1 MKKLI
6 ALFFVFSLLVLSGC
20 VAPLSS
26 NFTGR
31 SLGKGK
37 IGLDVGGAIPSGE
50 ETWLPALKVAK
61 GITPDLDIG
70 VQIELSTLGI
80 FGKYS
85 FINSTEN
92 GFSSAALFSL
102 GAHTKGMYA
111 YTGLVL
117 SYKMDFFEPY
127 FVGRY
132 NYVRYNEEIRGIWFG
147 ETIVEVGNYSYFQST
162 FGGILW
168 ITRKVGLN
176 FEFSTFSGTI
186 GWLEFEDPIFMV
198 GLKGRF

>member
-6 ALFFVFSLLVLSGC
+6 ALFLVFSLLVLSGC

-37 IGLDVGGAIPSGE
+37 IGLDAAAVHLGE
-50 ETWLPALKVAK
+50 EAWCPATKLAY
-61 GITPDLDIG
+61 GMTSNLDIG
-70 VQIELSTLGI
+70 LQFELFTIGL
-80 FGKYS
+80 FAKYS
-85 FINSTEN
+85 FINTIEN

-102 GAHTKGMYA
+102 GATTNGMYA
-111 YTGLVL
+111 YTGPVL
-117 SYKMDFFEPY
+117 SYKMDFVEPY

-132 NYVRYNEEIRGIWFG
+132 NYVHYNEEIEDIWFG
-147 ETIVEVGNYSYFQST
+147 DTIAEAGNYSYFQFT
-162 FGGILW
+162 FGSILW

-176 FEFSTFSGTI
+176 FELSTFSGTT
-186 GWLEFEDPIFMV
+186 GLPELEGPIFIV

>member
-37 IGLDVGGAIPSGE
+37 LGLDAGAVSLGE
-50 ETWLPALKVAK
+50 EAWHPAGKLAY
-61 GITPDLDIG
+61 GMTSDLDIG
-70 VQIELSTLGI
+70 VQIELSTLGL

-85 FINSTEN
+85 FINSSEN

-102 GAHTKGMYA
+102 GATANGMYA
-111 YTGLVL
+111 YTGPVL
-117 SYKMDFFEPY
+117 SYKMDFVEPY

-132 NYVRYNEEIRGIWFG
+132 NYVHYNEEIKDIWFG
-147 ETIVEVGNYSYFQST
+147 ETIVEAGNYSYFQFT
-162 FGGILW
+162 FGSILW

-176 FEFSTFSGTI
+176 FELSTFSGTT
-186 GWLEFEDPIFMV
+186 GLPELEGPIFIV

>member
-6 ALFFVFSLLVLSGC
+6 ALFLVFSLLVLSGC

-37 IGLDVGGAIPSGE
+37 LGLDAGAVPLGE
-50 ETWLPALKVAK
+50 EAWYPAGKLAY
-61 GITPDLDIG
+61 GMTSDLDIG
-70 VQIELSTLGI
+70 VQIELSTLGL

-85 FINSTEN
+85 FINSSEN

-102 GAHTKGMYA
+102 GATANGMYA
-111 YTGLVL
+111 YTGPVL

-132 NYVRYNEEIRGIWFG
+132 NYVHYNEEIKDIWFG
-147 ETIVEVGNYSYFQST
+147 ETIVEAGNYSYFQFT
-162 FGGILW
+162 FGSILW

-176 FEFSTFSGTI
+176 FELSTFSGTTD
-186 GWLEFEDPIFMV
+186 LFDFEVPIFMV

>member
-6 ALFFVFSLLVLSGC
+6 TLFLVFSLLVLSGC

-37 IGLDVGGAIPSGE
+37 IGLDGE
-50 ETWLPALKVAK
+50 ALALGEARWPALKLAY
-61 GITPDLDIG
+61 GMTSNLDIG
-70 VQIELSTLGI
+70 LQIELLALGL

-85 FINSTEN
+85 FINTIEN
-92 GFSSAALFSL
+92 GFSSAALFGL
-102 GAHTKGMYA
+102 GATVNGMYV
-111 YTGLVL
+111 YTGPVL
-117 SYKMDFFEPY
+117 SYKMNFFEPY

-132 NYVRYNEEIRGIWFG
+132 NYVHYSETEDIWG
-147 ETIVEVGNYSYFQST
+147 GDTIEAGNYSYFQLT
-162 FGGILW
+162 FGSILW

-176 FEFSTFSGTI
+176 FELSTFSGTT
-186 GWLEFEDPIFMV
+186 GLLEFEGPIFMG
-198 GLKGRF
+198 GLKLRF

>member
-1 MKKLI
+1 MKKLA
-6 ALFFVFSLLVLSGC
+6 ALFLVLSLLVLSGC

-31 SLGKGK
+31 SLVKGK
-37 IGLDVGGAIPSGE
+37 IGLDAAAVHLGE
-50 ETWLPALKVAK
+50 EAWCPAAK
-61 GITPDLDIG
+61 LAYGMTSDVDIG
-70 VQIELSTLGI
+70 LQVEFFTVGL

-102 GAHTKGMYA
+102 GATANGMYA
-111 YTGLVL
+111 YTGPVL
-117 SYKMDFFEPY
+117 SYKMDFVEPY

-132 NYVRYNEEIRGIWFG
+132 NYVRYNEDIEDIWFG
-147 ETIVEVGNYSYFQST
+147 DTIAEAGNYSYFQFT
-162 FGGILW
+162 FGSILW
-168 ITRKVGLN
+168 INRRAGLS
-176 FEFSTFSGTI
+176 FELSTFSGTT
-186 GWLEFEDPIFMV
+186 GLPELEGPIFMV